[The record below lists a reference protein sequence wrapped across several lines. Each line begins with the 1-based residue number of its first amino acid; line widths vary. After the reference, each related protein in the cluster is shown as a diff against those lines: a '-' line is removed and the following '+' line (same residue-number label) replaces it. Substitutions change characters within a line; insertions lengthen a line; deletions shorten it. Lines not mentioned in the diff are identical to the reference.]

1 MRVVD
6 CVVLGRELALLRS
19 VGLPARCLGPSFLR
33 GRRLASRKGSGH
45 LGVRK
50 EDAARFRNCPFA
62 PTFGNP
68 GSGCLFRGYPL
79 ALRAPVGAQAS
90 RPRLSAPRPVQFKGA
105 RRGSPRASGSVRRR
119 VRGEPPA
126 PIRLEGARRGG
137 PQPSAPAPSLQPS
150 PGSAQRRTKLL
161 LPWGCRGATALQP
174 RLDILMKQCPRRY
187 WRVRLRTFGPR
198 ICEGK
203 RGLS

>member
-1 MRVVD
+1 MSWTLLPPWSQVSLSQGERAPRRPKGGCRSIPQLPFCAHVWQSGQWLSVSGLSA
-6 CVVLGRELALLRS
+6 CFASSCGRTSKPPPVLG
-19 VGLPARCLGPSFLR
+19 
-33 GRRLASRKGSGH
+33 
-45 LGVRK
+45 
-50 EDAARFRNCPFA
+50 
-62 PTFGNP
+62 
-68 GSGCLFRGYPL
+68 
-79 ALRAPVGAQAS
+79 
-90 RPRLSAPRPVQFKGA
+90 PRPVQFKGA
-105 RRGSPRASGSVRRR
+105 RRGSPRASGPVRRR

-150 PGSAQRRTKLL
+150 PDPAQGREKRL